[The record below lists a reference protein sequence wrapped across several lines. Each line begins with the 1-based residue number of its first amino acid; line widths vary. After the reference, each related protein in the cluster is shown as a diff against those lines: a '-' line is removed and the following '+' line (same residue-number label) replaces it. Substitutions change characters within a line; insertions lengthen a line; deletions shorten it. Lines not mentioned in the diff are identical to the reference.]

1 MGNAKS
7 AKGNPASKRMQN
19 VKLKAKRIANK
30 ARNEAIKGYKSL
42 RAMKGSKVRSRN
54 GIKIIN

>member
-1 MGNAKS
+1 MGNVNS

-30 ARNEAIKGYKSL
+30 ARNEAIKEYKSL
-42 RAMKGSKVRSRN
+42 RALRGSRVRTRN
-54 GIKIIN
+54 GLKIVN

>member
-1 MGNAKS
+1 MGNANS

-30 ARNEAIKGYKSL
+30 ARNKAIKGYKSL
-42 RAMKGSKVRSRN
+42 RALRGSRVRTRN
-54 GIKIIN
+54 GLKIVN